1 MRCPARVAYADVAF
15 DRVAMDFFLKVDEF
29 ANASAHIYLFA
40 GIRST
45 TGFASVRA
53 GAGGEGIRND
63 GNASRVIASVFKTLQ
78 AVQQD
83 FFCLV
88 ISYVADYSAHKYDGF
103 VKSPSAALS
112 LRLLR
117 STYFKSMPRLK
128 PCSALHLKLFTLP

>member
-29 ANASAHIYLFA
+29 GNASAHIYLFA

-63 GNASRVIASVFKTLQ
+63 GNACRIISPILKTFK
-78 AVQQD
+78 AVQKD
-83 FFCLV
+83 FAGFS
-88 ISYVADYSAHKYDGF
+88 ISYVADYSTHSK
-103 VKSPSAALS
+103 
-112 LRLLR
+112 
-117 STYFKSMPRLK
+117 
-128 PCSALHLKLFTLP
+128 